1 MKLKDTGP
9 GVVLKGN
16 ARKQAISQFVQWVE
30 RNGGSLR
37 QALQTH
43 EIESPLTDW
52 TANTSKADRQVLF
65 RKIAEP
71 RRWRNRPEMTKFP
84 VRA

>member
-1 MKLKDTGP
+1 MKLKDTP

-16 ARKQAISQFVQWVE
+16 ARKKAISQFVQWVE